1 MQKHSDRRSLGTTA
15 VRRCGWPFH
24 WIADVTTFDPATR
37 IHQYVA
43 TIHQSGARSLTE
55 AAANARAMGE
65 ASALAKAI
73 EAVAAVLDMSDPDHK
88 SFADSA
94 ADCLDALLAHEQEIR
109 RILTALADPP
119 AAADHIRAAC
129 TCRDAVRMF
138 SPRRA

>member
-1 MQKHSDRRSLGTTA
+1 M
-15 VRRCGWPFH
+15 RRCGCDWPFH

-43 TIHQSGARSLTE
+43 TVHQSGARSLTE
-55 AAANARAMGE
+55 SAANARAMGE
-65 ASALAKAI
+65 AGAMAKAI
-73 EAVAAVLDMSDPDHK
+73 EAVAAVLDMSDPDHE

-129 TCRDAVRMF
+129 TCRDAARMF